1 MKKLAILI
9 IAIITT
15 SCVQEQHLKTVQVKI
30 DMRGVE
36 DVKSIGVKGNFT
48 NPRWKVEVPLTDEDK
63 DGIYETSFSQKTA
76 VSGIEFKFVK
86 NGEIYELK
94 GKPNRVLRFEYK
106 PENIIYATKFND
118 IESVVIQRE

>member
-9 IAIITT
+9 IAIITA

-36 DVKSIGVKGNFT
+36 DVKSICVKGNFT
-48 NPRWKVEVPLTDEDK
+48 NPRWKVEVPLTDENK
-63 DGIYETSFSQKTA
+63 DGVYETSLSQKTA

-106 PENIIYATKFND
+106 PENIIYSAKFND
-118 IESVVIQRE
+118 TESVVIQRE

>member
-1 MKKLAILI
+1 MKKLVILI

-15 SCVQEQHLKTVQVKI
+15 SCVQKQHLKTVQVKI

-36 DVKSIGVKGNFT
+36 VVKSIGVKGNFT

-63 DGIYETSFSQKTA
+63 DGIYETSLSQKTA

-94 GKPNRVLRFEYK
+94 GKPNRVLQFEYK
-106 PENIIYATKFND
+106 PENIIYSTKFND
-118 IESVVIQRE
+118 IESVMIQRE